1 MFRYVCAAAVHHR
14 ATECPTQYPRK
25 LVRTTVSNDYPPAF
39 DAQAVAGAPVGTLGS
54 LFDLSRDRVNA
65 VYPAK
70 GAVEESVG
78 GGEAVSVSEQAHGGD
93 L

>member
-1 MFRYVCAAAVHHR
+1 MFCYLRAAAVHHR

-25 LVRTTVSNDYPPAF
+25 LVRTTVSNDFPPAF
-39 DAQAVAGAPVGTLGS
+39 DAQASASASVGTLGS

-70 GAVEESVG
+70 GAVEDSVG
-78 GGEAVSVSEQAHGGD
+78 GGEAAAVSEQAHGGE

>member
-1 MFRYVCAAAVHHR
+1 VHHR

-25 LVRTTVSNDYPPAF
+25 LVRTTVSNDFPPAF
-39 DAQAVAGAPVGTLGS
+39 DAQAGSGASVGTLGS

-65 VYPAK
+65 VYPVK
-70 GAVEESVG
+70 DSVG
-78 GGEAVSVSEQAHGGD
+78 GGEAVSGGEQAHGGE

>member
-1 MFRYVCAAAVHHR
+1 MHHR

-39 DAQAVAGAPVGTLGS
+39 DPTVQADPDATT
-54 LFDLSRDRVNA
+54 FDLTKDRVNA
-65 VYPAK
+65 VYPPKAGAEAEA
-70 GAVEESVG
+70 GAVPGHASEE
-78 GGEAVSVSEQAHGGD
+78 